1 MFLGLQLL
9 SCCLGIVMVGILEK
23 AGFSAFKLPDGF
35 GAILLATL
43 SFQGATWFLAWAF
56 LRQHNRGWLGAFGFR
71 GPQLIR
77 ALALALLTTA
87 VVLPVMLEL
96 QQLSVFAL
104 TRWGYP
110 PADQAAVELVV
121 NAKLFWGKIYLAAFT
136 IIIAPFAEEFIF
148 RGVLFPYVKR
158 LGWPRLAWVGVS
170 ALFALIHLSA
180 PVFLPL
186 FLFGLAL
193 TWLYNKTDNLLAP
206 ITTHALFNA
215 VNFGVLLW
223 QNNHPHA

>member
-9 SCCLGIVMVGILEK
+9 SCCLGIVMVGILAK
-23 AGFSAFKLPDGF
+23 AGFHTFDLPEGL

-71 GPQLIR
+71 GPGLVR
-77 ALALALLTTA
+77 ALALAVLTTA
-87 VVLPVMLEL
+87 VVLPIMLKL

-110 PADQAAVELVV
+110 PADQAAVDLVV
-121 NAKLFWGKIYLAAFT
+121 NAKLFGEKIYLAVFT

-158 LGWPRLAWVGVS
+158 LGWPGLAWVGVS

-180 PVFLPL
+180 AVFLPL

-206 ITTHALFNA
+206 ITAHALFNA
-215 VNFGVLLW
+215 VNFGLLLW
-223 QNNHPHA
+223 QNNHPPA